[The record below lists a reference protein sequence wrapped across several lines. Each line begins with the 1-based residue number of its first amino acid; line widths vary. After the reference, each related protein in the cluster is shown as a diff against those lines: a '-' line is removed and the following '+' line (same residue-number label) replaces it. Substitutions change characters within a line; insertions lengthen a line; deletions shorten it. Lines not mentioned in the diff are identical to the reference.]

1 VKLLV
6 LGAGGIGG
14 YFGGRLA
21 ETGADVTFLVRPRRR
36 DQLERDG
43 LRVKSPLG
51 DLRTKV
57 KTVEAAALKPG
68 YDFVLLTCKAYDL
81 DSALDAIAPAMD
93 GTCAVVPMLN
103 GMAHLDALDKRFGKE
118 SVMGGTCAIGVHLAS
133 DGVIHHADSLQKIT
147 FGDRT
152 PGKSRATMLADAFGR
167 TKVDWSLSED
177 VEQSMWDKI
186 VFLSV
191 LAATNCLFRANIGEL
206 LSAPGGPEA
215 MERALATNIE
225 IAAREGHRLSPAAIG
240 FARKTLL
247 DPTSKRAGS
256 MVTDLEAGGRVEADH
271 IVGWML
277 GKAREHRQDDTILAL
292 AYTHLK
298 AYEARRAAGRLPHS

>member
-21 ETGADVTFLVRPRRR
+21 ETGTDVTFLVRPKRRE
-36 DQLERDG
+36 QLKRDG
-43 LRVKSPLG
+43 LRIKSPIG
-51 DLRTKV
+51 DLQLPV
-57 KTVEAAALKPG
+57 KTVEAAELRPG

-93 GTCAVVPMLN
+93 GKCAVVPMLN
-103 GMAHLDALDKRFGKE
+103 GMAHLNRLDERFGATN
-118 SVMGGTCAIGVHLAS
+118 VMGGTCAIGIHLAP
-133 DGVIHHADSLQKIT
+133 DGVIHHADALQKIT
-147 FGDRT
+147 FGDR
-152 PGKSRATMLADAFGR
+152 PKGKTARAQRFAAAFEK
-167 TKVDWSLSED
+167 TTLDWTLSD
-177 VEQSMWDKI
+177 DIEQGMWDKI

-191 LAATNCLFRANIGEL
+191 LAASNCLFRANIGEIN
-206 LSAPGGPEA
+206 SVPGGREA
-215 MERALATNIE
+215 LERALVTNIE
-225 IAAREGHRLSPAAIG
+225 IAAREKHPLSPPAID
-240 FARKTLL
+240 FAKKTLL
-247 DPTSKRAGS
+247 DPASKRAGS

-277 GKAREHRQDDTILAL
+277 DKAREHRLDDTMLSI

-298 AYEARRAAGRLPHS
+298 AYEARRAAGRLP